1 MIKFQ
6 GIGAQGNY
14 SQAGKAVADD
24 TLRSFLAAR
33 RNAPNMGEIALTN
46 AELKKKEKLA
56 TIKNQAEVA
65 ATRLAADTDVKVKKM
80 EIASASKLKSA
91 KRKAGALAVAGQ
103 MATEAG
109 ALFGEEKRPK
119 RDLGLDDPYYDN
131 QIALINKRR
140 GEIET
145 RIKEGYG
152 TKSEPSTESPDSTT
166 SLPVSTQKGSAL
178 TGNSK
183 ILADKIAGPESG
195 DWGYDAFNQGG
206 AKAGR
211 KVLGKYGSHKEEF
224 GKSLTSMT
232 LGEVLQRQSG
242 YDDYSITDQQ
252 WRNDGGLHAVGRYQF
267 IGPTLKDEVTRM
279 GLSMDTPFNEATQDA
294 IFLSHAKRIGNISP
308 WIGPSD
314 KYGSEE
320 TAYLNSLIGQL

>member
-6 GIGAQGNY
+6 GLGAQGNY

-24 TLRSFLAAR
+24 TLRAFLAAR
-33 RNAPNMGEIALTN
+33 RNSPNMSEIALTN

-56 TIKNQAEVA
+56 TLKNQAEVA
-65 ATRLAADTDVKVKKM
+65 ATRLTADADVKVGKM
-80 EIASASKLKSA
+80 RIDSASKLKSA

-109 ALFGEEKRPK
+109 ALFGEEKRQK
-119 RDLGLDDPYYDN
+119 REIGADEGYYDN
-131 QIALINKRR
+131 QFTVLRKQM

-145 RIKEGYG
+145 RMKEGYG
-152 TKSEPSTESPDSTT
+152 TKSEPSTESTTSTT

-195 DWGYDAFNQGG
+195 PWGYDAFNQGG
-206 AKAGR
+206 AKGGR
-211 KVLGKYGSHKEEF
+211 EVLGKYGSHKKEF
-224 GKSLTSMT
+224 GKSLTNMT
-232 LGEVLQRQSG
+232 LGEVLERQSG
-242 YDDYSITDQQ
+242 YDDYSITDQE
-252 WRNDGGLHAVGRYQF
+252 WRNKGGLHAVGRYQF
-267 IGPTLKDEVTRM
+267 IGPTLKDEVAKM
-279 GLSMDTPFNEATQDA
+279 GLPMDTLFNEATQDA

-314 KYGSEE
+314 QYDASEI
-320 TAYLNSLIGQL
+320 AYLNSLIRQL